1 MEQLN
6 LLVSTLNLSNSAIK
20 CESELG
26 GLNQG
31 ERIKTMPQKV
41 KSGSYHANG
50 NSE

>member
-6 LLVSTLNLSNSAIK
+6 LLVSTLNLSNSAIE

-26 GLNQG
+26 GPNWG
-31 ERIKTMPQKV
+31 ERIKNTPQKA
-41 KSGSYHANG
+41 KSGSYHADG

>member
-6 LLVSTLNLSNSAIK
+6 LLVSTLNLSNSAIE

-26 GLNQG
+26 GPNRG
-31 ERIKTMPQKV
+31 ERIKTTLQKA

-50 NSE
+50 DSK